1 MQQIHF
7 LFLLATS
14 FILVPKV
21 SLADTEFEGVIR
33 NDFVFQRQINEDQS
47 KTIRDSLHTQETYIK
62 LSNEVSE
69 HIRVAVALELN
80 RSLRQNGKWSPQ
92 ESINI
97 NTLLRDATIEIHD
110 VSGYP
115 VAFIIGKQE
124 IAFGQGVAGM
134 PSYTQSG
141 LYNTLGLNRVL
152 GLTVRLDKKILN
164 IIDSIESSVFSSQGD
179 ASIFNNKFGRID
191 SASFRLRGEIKERL
205 QYTASA
211 MFLGNKHLGLGFE
224 ENRYSIG
231 LLYTDEKKTWMTWVE
246 GIYHDDKKNPNYGE
260 NAHYGFCAGISRNI
274 GPGNIVT
281 ELTYIQNLMTE
292 WGLGY
297 KLKATR
303 NMNIG
308 PELRLTQWNTPDAP
322 FKNDLRFGL
331 AVEILLGERTA
342 TIGDEVLFGKDKKSD
357 LKTENDSL
365 LKKEIE
371 ARVFDDK
378 SIEYMNKISKNL
390 EEYNQLKKKVLEQSL
405 ALEAEAIAREKIW
418 ENAGKKLSLSIRKNH
433 YRDLLRR
440 RLESEKEMGVEGLR
454 QILGKEISPNASD
467 QEVLLFRRLQHQA
480 RVMTELRTLFAHATQ
495 NKLLSLKSTH
505 TISPKAVETR
515 YKELRT
521 YFKNHKTW
529 KTFTSVWLSEEA
541 AQKTFKKLQS
551 QLETQS
557 SPKKDQGQTFWEI
570 QSLDPLKEFNLLNIE
585 NIKIPNELQKINL
598 KKIDTPRAYAVIS
611 KREDSML
618 RIEIWISAFNQMPEL
633 KEAYGLVEN
642 MLRTE
647 EQQELL
653 EKEFIKIS
661 RETQGRQH

>member
-1 MQQIHF
+1 MRQSHF
-7 LFLLATS
+7 LFLLVIS
-14 FILVPKV
+14 FMVVPTV

-33 NDFVFQRQINEDQS
+33 NDFVFQRQINEDES
-47 KTIRDSLHTQETYIK
+47 KKIRDSLHTQESYIK
-62 LSNEVSE
+62 LSSEVSQ

-80 RSLRQNGKWSPQ
+80 RSLRQNGRWSPQ

-141 LYNTLGLNRVL
+141 LYNTLGLNRVV
-152 GLTVRLDKKILN
+152 GLTVRIDKKILN

-179 ASIFNNKFGRID
+179 ASVFSKKLGRID
-191 SASFRLRGEIKERL
+191 SFSFRLRGEIKERL

-211 MFLGNKHLGLGFE
+211 MFLGNKHLGQGFE

-231 LLYTDEKKTWMTWVE
+231 LLYSDEKKTWMTWIE
-246 GIYHDDKKNPNYGE
+246 GLYHDDKKNPNYGE
-260 NAHYGFCAGISRNI
+260 NAHFGFCAGVSRNI

-303 NMNIG
+303 NINIG

-342 TIGDEVLFGKDKKSD
+342 TIDDEVLFGKDKKSN
-357 LKTENDSL
+357 LQTENKAL

-371 ARVFDDK
+371 ARFFDDK
-378 SIEYMNKISKNL
+378 SIEYINKISKNL
-390 EEYNQLKKKVLEQSL
+390 EEYNQLRKKVLEQSW
-405 ALEAEAIAREKIW
+405 ALEAEVIAREKTW

-440 RLESEKEMGVEGLR
+440 RLEAEKEMGVEGLR
-454 QILGKEISPNASD
+454 QILGHEISPNASD
-467 QEVLLFRRLQHQA
+467 QEVLLFRRLQQQA
-480 RVMTELRTLFAHATQ
+480 RVMTELRSLFAQATQ
-495 NKLLSLKSTH
+495 NKLLSLKSAH
-505 TISPKAVETR
+505 MISPKAVEAR
-515 YKELRT
+515 HKELSD

-529 KTFTSVWLSEEA
+529 QTFTSTWRTEEA
-541 AQKTFKKLQS
+541 AQKTFQQIKS
-551 QLETQS
+551 RLETHG
-557 SPKKDQGQTFWEI
+557 SPKKEQDQTYWEI
-570 QSLDPLKEFNLLNIE
+570 QSLDFIKEVGLLRIE
-585 NIKIPNELQKINL
+585 KIKVPHELEKINL
-598 KKIDTPRAYAVIS
+598 KNIKTPRIYVVIS
-611 KREDSML
+611 KRDDSMI
-618 RIEIWISAFNQMPEL
+618 RIEIWIASFNQIPEL

-642 MLRTE
+642 ILRTE
-647 EQQELL
+647 EQQEILS
-653 EKEFIKIS
+653 KEFQKIS
-661 RETQGRQH
+661 KETQGTPH

>member
-14 FILVPKV
+14 FMLVPKV

-33 NDFVFQRQINEDQS
+33 NDFVFQRQINEDES
-47 KTIRDSLHTQETYIK
+47 KTTRDSLHTQETYIK
-62 LSNEVSE
+62 LSSEVSE

-231 LLYTDEKKTWMTWVE
+231 LLYTDEKKTWMTWIE

-342 TIGDEVLFGKDKKSD
+342 TIDDEVLFGKDKKSN
-357 LKTENDSL
+357 LHTENKVL

-390 EEYNQLKKKVLEQSL
+390 EEYNYLRKKVLEKSWSI
-405 ALEAEAIAREKIW
+405 EAESIAREKIW
-418 ENAGKKLSLSIRKNH
+418 ENAGKRLSLSIRKNH

-440 RLESEKEMGVEGLR
+440 RLEAEKDMGVEGLR
-454 QILGKEISPNASD
+454 QILGNEISPNSSD
-467 QEVLLFRRLQHQA
+467 QEVILFRRLQQQA
-480 RVMTELRTLFAHATQ
+480 RVMTELRTSFAQATQ

-505 TISPKAVETR
+505 TISPKAIETR
-515 YKELRT
+515 HKELSA
-521 YFKNHKTW
+521 YFKSHKTW
-529 KTFTSVWLSEEA
+529 KTFTSVWLTEEA
-541 AQKTFKKLQS
+541 AQKTFK
-551 QLETQS
+551 QLKSKIETHGFQ
-557 SPKKDQGQTFWEI
+557 KKEQDQTFWEI
-570 QSLDPLKEFNLLNIE
+570 QSLDFIKESNLRSIE

-598 KKIDTPRAYAVIS
+598 KSIETPRAYVVIS

-618 RIEIWISAFNQMPEL
+618 RIEIWISSFNQMPEL
-633 KEAYGLVEN
+633 KEAYGFVEN
-642 MLRTE
+642 ILRTE
-647 EQQELL
+647 EQRDLL

-661 RETQGRQH
+661 KETQGRRH

>member
-1 MQQIHF
+1 MKQILF
-7 LFLLATS
+7 LFLLC
-14 FILVPKV
+14 FFMVLPK
-21 SLADTEFEGVIR
+21 SGFSATEFEGVIR
-33 NDFVFQRQINEDQS
+33 NDFVFQRQKNEEES
-47 KTIRDSLHTQETYIK
+47 NTIRDSLQTQESYIK

-69 HIRVAVALELN
+69 HIRLAIALELN
-80 RSLRQNGKWSPQ
+80 RSLRQNGKWTAQ

-110 VSGYP
+110 LSGIP

-124 IAFGQGVAGM
+124 IAFGQAVAGM

-141 LYNTLGLNRVL
+141 LYNTLGLNRVI
-152 GLTVRLDKKILN
+152 GLTVRLDKKILTL
-164 IIDSIESSVFSSQGD
+164 IDSIESSVFSSQGD

-191 SASFRLRGEIKERL
+191 SFSLRLRGEIKERL

-211 MFLGNKHLGLGFE
+211 MFLGNKHLGQGFG

-231 LLYTDEKKTWMTWVE
+231 LLYTDEKKTWMAWIE

-260 NAHYGFCAGISRNI
+260 NAHYGFCGGISRNI

-292 WGLGY
+292 WGIGY

-308 PELRLTQWNTPDAP
+308 PEIRLTQWNTSDAP
-322 FKNDLRFGL
+322 FKKDLRFGL

-342 TIGDEVLFGKDKKSD
+342 SIDDEVLFGKDKKND
-357 LKTENDSL
+357 LFRENKSL

-371 ARVFDDK
+371 TRILDDK
-378 SIEYMNKISKNL
+378 RIEFINKISKNL
-390 EEYNQLKKKVLEQSL
+390 EEYNQLRKKIIEQSW

-418 ENAGKKLSLSIRKNH
+418 ENAAKKLALSIRKNH

-440 RLESEKEMGVEGLR
+440 RLEAEKTLGAEGLR
-454 QILGKEISPNASD
+454 QILGNEISPNASD
-467 QEVLLFRRLQHQA
+467 QEVLLFRRLQQQD
-480 RVMTELRTLFAHATQ
+480 RVMTELRSILAQATQ
-495 NKLLSLKSTH
+495 NKLLTMKSTPL
-505 TISPKAVETR
+505 ISPKAVINR
-515 YKELRT
+515 HKELIT

-529 KTFTSVWLSEEA
+529 KTFTSVWLTEDA
-541 AQKTFKKLQS
+541 AQKNLTQIYTTLEALGSKKIEQY
-551 QLETQS
+551 TA
-557 SPKKDQGQTFWEI
+557 FWEV
-570 QSLDPLKEFNLLNIE
+570 QSLDLLKNLNLFRTE
-585 NIKIPNELQKINL
+585 NITLPSELKKINL
-598 KKIDTPRAYAVIS
+598 KDVSTPRAYVVLS

-618 RIEIWISAFNQMPEL
+618 RIELWIASFNQIPEL

-642 MLRTE
+642 ILRIE
-647 EQQELL
+647 EQQEIL
-653 EKEFIKIS
+653 EREFAKITKETLKTS
-661 RETQGRQH
+661 H

>member
-1 MQQIHF
+1 MKQIHF
-7 LFLLATS
+7 LFLLAIS
-14 FILVPKV
+14 YMVIPSV
-21 SLADTEFEGVIR
+21 SLAETEFEGVIR
-33 NDFVFQRQINEDQS
+33 NDFVFQRQRNEDES
-47 KTIRDSLHTQETYIK
+47 KTTRDSLHTQETYIK
-62 LSNEVSE
+62 LSNEVSN
-69 HIRVAVALELN
+69 HIRVALALELN
-80 RSLRQNGKWSPQ
+80 RSLRQNGRWSPQ

-141 LYNTLGLNRVL
+141 LYNTLGLNRVV
-152 GLTVRLDKKILN
+152 GLTVRIDKKILN
-164 IIDSIESSVFSSQGD
+164 IIESIESSVFSSEGD
-179 ASIFNNKFGRID
+179 ASVFKKKLGRID
-191 SASFRLRGEIKERL
+191 SFSFRLRGEVKERL

-211 MFLGNKHLGLGFE
+211 MFLGNKHLNHGFE

-231 LLYTDEKKTWMTWVE
+231 LLYTDEKKTWMTWIE
-246 GIYHDDKKNPNYGE
+246 GVYHDDKKNPNYGE
-260 NAHYGFCAGISRNI
+260 NAHFGFCAGISRNI
-274 GPGNIVT
+274 GPGNLVT

-308 PELRLTQWNTPDAP
+308 PEIRLTQWKTPDAP

-331 AVEILLGERTA
+331 AIEILLGERTA
-342 TIGDEVLFGKDKKSD
+342 TIDDEVLFGKDKK
-357 LKTENDSL
+357 NDHQTDNKAL

-371 ARVFDDK
+371 TRVFDDK
-378 SIEYMNKISKNL
+378 SIEYINKISKNL
-390 EEYNQLKKKVLEQSL
+390 EEYNQLRKKVLEQSW

-440 RLESEKEMGVEGLR
+440 RLEAEKDTGVESLR
-454 QILGKEISPNASD
+454 QILGNEISPNASD

-480 RVMTELRTLFAHATQ
+480 RVMTELRSLFAQATQ
-495 NKLLSLKSTH
+495 NKLLSLKSAH
-505 TISPKAVETR
+505 MISPKAVEAR
-515 YKELRT
+515 YKELSA

-529 KTFTSVWLSEEA
+529 QTFTSTWLTEEA
-541 AQKTFKKLQS
+541 AQKTFQQIKSKLG
-551 QLETQS
+551 THG
-557 SPKKDQGQTFWEI
+557 SPKKEQDQTFWEI
-570 QSLDPLKEFNLLNIE
+570 QSLNFIKETYLLRIE
-585 NIKIPNELQKINL
+585 KIKVPHELENINL
-598 KKIDTPRAYAVIS
+598 KNINTPRAYVVIS

-618 RIEIWISAFNQMPEL
+618 RIEIWIASFNQIPEL
-633 KEAYGLVEN
+633 KEAYGLIEKT
-642 MLRTE
+642 LRTE
-647 EQQELL
+647 EQQEILT
-653 EKEFIKIS
+653 KEFLKMS
-661 RETQGRQH
+661 KETQETSH

>member
-141 LYNTLGLNRVL
+141 LYNTLGLNRVV

-179 ASIFNNKFGRID
+179 ASIFNNKLGRVD

-378 SIEYMNKISKNL
+378 SIEYMNKISK
-390 EEYNQLKKKVLEQSL
+390 
-405 ALEAEAIAREKIW
+405 
-418 ENAGKKLSLSIRKNH
+418 
-433 YRDLLRR
+433 
-440 RLESEKEMGVEGLR
+440 
-454 QILGKEISPNASD
+454 
-467 QEVLLFRRLQHQA
+467 
-480 RVMTELRTLFAHATQ
+480 T
-495 NKLLSLKSTH
+495 
-505 TISPKAVETR
+505 
-515 YKELRT
+515 
-521 YFKNHKTW
+521 
-529 KTFTSVWLSEEA
+529 
-541 AQKTFKKLQS
+541 
-551 QLETQS
+551 
-557 SPKKDQGQTFWEI
+557 
-570 QSLDPLKEFNLLNIE
+570 
-585 NIKIPNELQKINL
+585 
-598 KKIDTPRAYAVIS
+598 
-611 KREDSML
+611 
-618 RIEIWISAFNQMPEL
+618 
-633 KEAYGLVEN
+633 
-642 MLRTE
+642 
-647 EQQELL
+647 
-653 EKEFIKIS
+653 
-661 RETQGRQH
+661 